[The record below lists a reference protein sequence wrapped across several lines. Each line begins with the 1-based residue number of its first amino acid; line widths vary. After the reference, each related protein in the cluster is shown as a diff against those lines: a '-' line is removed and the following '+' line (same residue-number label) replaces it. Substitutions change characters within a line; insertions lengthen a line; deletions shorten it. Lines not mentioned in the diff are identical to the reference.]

1 MRRAPGVIAV
11 IGALFC
17 CSSFSRSGV
26 VGGVFK
32 EQNSELT
39 VRSFVVPGYP
49 PIERQALIGGD
60 VSMLAHVAADGSVTE
75 VSEVEGP
82 SLLQEHVVDALKH
95 WTFANPS
102 EEPRVERIT
111 FRFSLAGKGTDSY
124 TMTQVSGKLPGLIE
138 IVTNP
143 PAPLGPDVVPSKRR

>member
-11 IGALFC
+11 IVALIC
-17 CSSFSRSGV
+17 CSSFSRSG
-26 VGGVFK
+26 GADGVSK

-49 PIERQALIGGD
+49 PIERQAFIGGD
-60 VSMLAHVAADGSVTE
+60 VSTLVHVAADGSVTE
-75 VSEVEGP
+75 VSAVEGP

-102 EEPRVERIT
+102 QEPRVEKIT

-143 PAPLGPDVVPSKRR
+143 PARLGPDVVPSKRQ